1 MKLRGRLGEARGGR
15 GVSWPIWYYI
25 TKNSSWENNN
35 EEVTSIMSFCRKL
48 GTSFWLSGK
57 VLQRCMHMHVYV
69 HIMSISVHFMC
80 KYCAR
85 MLMVHAYL
93 CTCMHARVWIS
104 LLANAHL
111 FCAKLKKQK
120 QKKWNFYQN
129 GVPAFWPILCWRKR
143 DSEHKL
149 AAAKKSQNS
158 LGSKVWNTSLGW

>member
-1 MKLRGRLGEARGGR
+1 MKLRERVGEARGG
-15 GVSWPIWYYI
+15 GGGILAKFDTI
-25 TKNSSWENNN
+25 FTKNSSWENNN

-85 MLMVHAYL
+85 MLKVHSYL
-93 CTCMHARVWIS
+93 CTSMHARVWIS
-104 LLANAHL
+104 LLANAQL

-120 QKKWNFYQN
+120 QKK
-129 GVPAFWPILCWRKR
+129 
-143 DSEHKL
+143 
-149 AAAKKSQNS
+149 
-158 LGSKVWNTSLGW
+158 

>member
-1 MKLRGRLGEARGGR
+1 
-15 GVSWPIWYYI
+15 
-25 TKNSSWENNN
+25 
-35 EEVTSIMSFCRKL
+35 
-48 GTSFWLSGK
+48 
-57 VLQRCMHMHVYV
+57 MHVYV

-120 QKKWNFYQN
+120 QKNETSTKMGYPPFDQFY
-129 GVPAFWPILCWRKR
+129 VEEREIP
-143 DSEHKL
+143 
-149 AAAKKSQNS
+149 
-158 LGSKVWNTSLGW
+158 NTS

>member
-1 MKLRGRLGEARGGR
+1 MKLRERVGEARGGGR
-15 GVSWPIWYYI
+15 GYLGQIWYYI

-69 HIMSISVHFMC
+69 HIMSMSVHFMC

-93 CTCMHARVWIS
+93 CTSMHARVWIS

-111 FCAKLKKQK
+111 FCAKFTKQK
-120 QKKWNFYQN
+120 QKMKLLPKWGTRLLTNFM
-129 GVPAFWPILCWRKR
+129 
-143 DSEHKL
+143 S
-149 AAAKKSQNS
+149 KKERFRTQVSCCKKKPE
-158 LGSKVWNTSLGW
+158 LTVK